1 MPFAD
6 VEPGRCFQ
14 IVADAHNHEIQLMPP
29 AKTPPAWDFQDL
41 FCTVFGSAQRPLAAR
56 TGYVYGV
63 QSRKV
68 GREAEWQ
75 SK

>member
-6 VEPGRCFQ
+6 VESGRCFQ
-14 IVADAHNHEIQLMPP
+14 IVTDSHELEIKRMPS
-29 AKTPPAWDFQDL
+29 ATPPAWDFGDL

-56 TGYVYGV
+56 TGWVYGV

>member
-6 VEPGRCFQ
+6 ACDGRCFQ
-14 IVADAHNHEIQLMPP
+14 IVTDSHEHEIKRMPP
-29 AKTPPAWDFQDL
+29 AIPPAWDFQDL

-68 GREAEWQ
+68 GREAVWQ